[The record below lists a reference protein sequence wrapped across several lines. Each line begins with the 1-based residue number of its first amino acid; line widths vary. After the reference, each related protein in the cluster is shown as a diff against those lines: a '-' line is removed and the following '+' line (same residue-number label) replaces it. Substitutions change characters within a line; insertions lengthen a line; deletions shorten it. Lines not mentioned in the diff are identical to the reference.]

1 MSRVAYVEHGK
12 GPATLFVHAYFLN
25 GYQWRGA
32 LERLHSHRRCL
43 APDVMSMGYTQTSS
57 TQMIS
62 PETQVEMLAALLDS
76 LIFKLWIG
84 TTPSTTSGK
93 LRYQH
98 GSKNKS
104 GQRRVP

>member
-1 MSRVAYVEHGK
+1 
-12 GPATLFVHAYFLN
+12 
-25 GYQWRGA
+25 
-32 LERLHSHRRCL
+32 
-43 APDVMSMGYTQTSS
+43 
-57 TQMIS
+57 MIS

-93 LRYQH
+93 LRYHH